1 MELSNG
7 IDRESHPDPFIL
19 TTKAFEEQ
27 NAVQSAFVLVT
38 IELID
43 INDQPPE
50 FIGAPFTGE
59 VAENSPIGYSVVTA
73 ISASDG
79 DLGNNALFSFK
90 IDSSSDPGKMEDLLC
105 VCVCVCVFVD
115 WNVLGVFTINSQ
127 SGEVIVSGG
136 LDRETQDS
144 YTFDVVV
151 FDSLV
156 AALSSVT
163 SVTITVTD
171 VNDNSPVFT
180 ADLFS
185 LSVLEE
191 QAVGLF
197 IATITAVDV
206 DEGVSGIVSYAL
218 TGLYAD
224 RLKYFNT
231 S

>member
-1 MELSNG
+1 M
-7 IDRESHPDPFIL
+7 
-19 TTKAFEEQ
+19 
-27 NAVQSAFVLVT
+27 
-38 IELID
+38 
-43 INDQPPE
+43 
-50 FIGAPFTGE
+50 
-59 VAENSPIGYSVVTA
+59 
-73 ISASDG
+73 
-79 DLGNNALFSFK
+79 
-90 IDSSSDPGKMEDLLC
+90 
-105 VCVCVCVFVD
+105 
-115 WNVLGVFTINSQ
+115 
-127 SGEVIVSGG
+127 
-136 LDRETQDS
+136 
-144 YTFDVVV
+144 
-151 FDSLV
+151 
-156 AALSSVT
+156 
-163 SVTITVTD
+163 TD

>member
-1 MELSNG
+1 MEL
-7 IDRESHPDPFIL
+7 
-19 TTKAFEEQ
+19 KQ
-27 NAVQSAFVLVT
+27 NCGMWL
-38 IELID
+38 
-43 INDQPPE
+43 
-50 FIGAPFTGE
+50 
-59 VAENSPIGYSVVTA
+59 
-73 ISASDG
+73 
-79 DLGNNALFSFK
+79 
-90 IDSSSDPGKMEDLLC
+90 
-105 VCVCVCVFVD
+105 
-115 WNVLGVFTINSQ
+115 
-127 SGEVIVSGG
+127 
-136 LDRETQDS
+136 
-144 YTFDVVV
+144 